1 MGNYN
6 NGLWFASES
15 GQLITLNNVKVY
27 GSVWTVVLG
36 EYRGN
41 KYNNY
46 NNLLNNVECKDL
58 EVSNVIK
65 DHDVYVSVGTCVY
78 GNTTMNNCKMTGTTT
93 VATVHFDGT
102 PHDYTPVDLGVPN
115 ECDAVMNNCEIG
127 VMYLWTH
134 AVVTLN
140 NTTVGRIICSCCNS
154 TNHSNLTVAAG
165 TTVGVIDCTQPAKYG
180 SRLIIEEGATV
191 GELNL
196 VNASFSDMDIR
207 GTVNKITYQG
217 VEYTLEELKA
227 LGL

>member
-1 MGNYN
+1 MYSEVQSHSLTISTEPSNLQGRIIYDLLRLRLH
-6 NGLWFASES
+6 GGGAS
-15 GQLITLNNVKVY
+15 
-27 GSVWTVVLG
+27 GS
-36 EYRGN
+36 
-41 KYNNY
+41 
-46 NNLLNNVECKDL
+46 
-58 EVSNVIK
+58 
-65 DHDVYVSVGTCVY
+65 
-78 GNTTMNNCKMTGTTT
+78 
-93 VATVHFDGT
+93 DGAA
-102 PHDYTPVDLGVPN
+102 HEDQWGAYDRIRHGCL
-115 ECDAVMNNCEIG
+115 
-127 VMYLWTH
+127 
-134 AVVTLN
+134 
-140 NTTVGRIICSCCNS
+140 RIICSCCNS